1 MLFTSQLRITHIKTF
16 KTFQKSYLTQ
26 LYEKMTKMNIVTKC
40 QNFSD
45 THKFNNTNDITACN
59 LKVRLITAQS
69 EKNMYNA
76 AQVTVTTY

>member
-1 MLFTSQLRITHIKTF
+1 
-16 KTFQKSYLTQ
+16 
-26 LYEKMTKMNIVTKC
+26 MTKMNIVTKC

-76 AQVTVTTY
+76 AKVTVTTY